1 MYLKTSKITKRAE
14 YNKLSYTSHKIV
26 SKYFVIVYKLKVK
39 EANYE
44 VNFKYGITVSKKVG
58 NAVKRNRCK
67 RIIRLLVN
75 NLDLK
80 DLKNHLSLNII
91 ARKPV
96 ISENIKILQLHL
108 NYKIKQIIF
117 CKHSIINVINMFF
130 FVLLLIY
137 QNFISL
143 FMSPSCRYYPS
154 CSNFARIVFKQFGLY
169 GILLILKRIIKCHPF
184 TEGGYDPVPAAKLIK
199 SEEYD

>member
-14 YNKLSYTSHKIV
+14 YNKLSYTSHKVV
-26 SKYFVIVYKLKVK
+26 SKYFVIVYKLEVK
-39 EANYE
+39 KDNYE
-44 VNFKYGITVSKKVG
+44 VNFKYGITASKKVG

-67 RIIRLLVN
+67 RIIRLLIN

-80 DLKNHLSLNII
+80 DLKNNLSLNII
-91 ARKPV
+91 ARKPI
-96 ISENIKILQLHL
+96 ISENIKILQSHL
-108 NYKIKQIIF
+108 ESKIKKIIF
-117 CKHSIINVINMFF
+117 YKRNMIDIINMFF
-130 FVLLLIY
+130 FVLLLMY
-137 QNFISL
+137 QNFISV

-184 TEGGYDPVPAAKLIK
+184 TKGGYDPVPIKLIK
-199 SEEYD
+199 SEEYE